1 MYLVALI
8 MAFLMAEKKNQPL
21 KDLPPANFHYVPERF
36 LLSART
42 NSITDNFVLS
52 WVIVVNI
59 NF

>member
-52 WVIVVNI
+52 
-59 NF
+59 